1 MRCSIKGSP
10 NPLFKGEQEIG
21 FAILLFLGIIGWI
34 TIFASLP
41 VLAQN
46 PTYSSSKKQ
55 IAQIAG
61 QIKAVQTRQDELL
74 SRNKELTDGINATKQ
89 KLQKGGNLI
98 LELRLQND
106 LKASREMA
114 DQLQQLDKKLYGLT
128 KRSVGLKKQLVNLLS
143 AEIDRLSQE
152 ADTIADNKK
161 RLQRLQRVLQ
171 LQKEKETYQAQI
183 TQESN
188 ELLLSLELTIEEDD
202 GPDDILQKAAIIED
216 QRDIIR
222 AKEQKLGIQIRNA
235 QKNVNLQRNMLELL
249 RDIRRGEEDE
259 LDLDR
264 SLRIAERQEEIAD
277 MEADLKIMQAK
288 KEMWQ
293 ARDKSLA
300 KKVEQFYREASKLLQ
315 PASKGDPGELK

>member
-1 MRCSIKGSP
+1 MKTPDREHYREIKR
-10 NPLFKGEQEIG
+10 IG
-21 FAILLFLGIIGWI
+21 FTILSFLGIIGWLA
-34 TIFASLP
+34 IFVSFPAS
-41 VLAQN
+41 AQN
-46 PTYSSSKKQ
+46 PTYSSSKEQ

-61 QIKAVQTRQDELL
+61 QTKAVQARQDELL
-74 SRNKELTDGINATKQ
+74 RRNKELTDGINAAKQ
-89 KLQKGGNLI
+89 KLQKSSNLI

-128 KRSVGLKKQLVNLLS
+128 KRSVDLKKQLVNLLS
-143 AEIDRLSQE
+143 AEIDRLSRQ
-152 ADTIADNKK
+152 ADAIADNKK

-188 ELLLSLELTIEEDD
+188 ELLLSLELTIAGDD
-202 GPDDILQKAAIIED
+202 GPDDILQKAAIMED

-222 AKEQKLGIQIRNA
+222 AKEKKLGSQIRNV
-235 QKNVNLQRNMLELL
+235 QKNINLQRNMLELL

-264 SLRIAERQEEIAD
+264 SLRIAERQEEVAD
-277 MEADLKIMQAK
+277 MEAALRIMQAK

-293 ARDKSLA
+293 DRDKSLA